1 MSKFYGTVIGSA
13 DTAATRRGSDSIKV
27 AAQSWDGSIITK
39 LRYNKNGDL
48 MVQIEHAEG
57 SETIGRTIFDG
68 TINEYINK
76 LKEEAK

>member
-1 MSKFYGTVIGSA
+1 MSKFYGTVMGSA
-13 DTAATRRGSDSIKV
+13 DTAATRRGSDQIKV

-48 MVQIEHAEG
+48 MVQVEYAEG

-68 TINEYINK
+68 TINEYINR
-76 LKEEAK
+76 LKEETR